1 MKKSKSFFS
10 SISTKLMLLII
21 AVTFVLAATLV
32 TVSLVMTSK
41 ILTEEAASH
50 MNLFCEERGDD
61 LDTELL
67 RIEDAVTS
75 LSRWAKSKI
84 PDVETISG
92 DSDLRDKI
100 VDDAV
105 DLICFMTED
114 NKFIQGAYIHYSLDV
129 TGVTGREEGVY
140 FTRDDSGKFVDIP
153 FTQEEIVSDPVAD
166 YWYYGPIQNKKALW
180 TKPYFDYSVEDYLI
194 SYVEPVY
201 IDDVPVAIIGVDI
214 SFSRLLEWVDSLEY
228 HETGYV
234 YLKEGDGSVHY
245 HIDELGHDNL
255 HSDEED
261 QIIENEELMSQPATG
276 DKLIRYYFEGRDRV
290 MAFVTLR
297 NGMKFV
303 LCDGYDDIYKER
315 DLTMILMVSI
325 TIGIEFVFAI
335 IATYM
340 ASRVTTPLRKLTEA
354 ANEISEGDYDVVLPP
369 EDNNEIGELSRA
381 LRIAVDN
388 IRARKAETDSTIK
401 AQDRK
406 IEKDAKTMKRQE
418 DDLVVMKNLAYIDP
432 LTNVK
437 SKHAYEDTVKYI
449 DEQIKNGTAE
459 FAVVMCDLNYLKH
472 INDNLG
478 HKAGDE
484 AIKKTAGILCSV
496 FPMSTVFRIGGDEF
510 VVIPSVLEYAT
521 IDEKQELL
529 RKLLDEQHK
538 SSDNYLERISI
549 AFGCAV
555 FDRKKDHSFHEV
567 FDRADQIMYE
577 DKRRIHERDGISTE
591 R

>member
-1 MKKSKSFFS
+1 MKKSKTFFS
-10 SISTKLMLLII
+10 SISTKLMMLII

-61 LDTELL
+61 LNTELL

-75 LSRWAKSKI
+75 LARWAKSKI
-84 PDVETISG
+84 PDVETISE
-92 DSDLRDKI
+92 DSELRDKI

-114 NKFIQGAYIHYSLDV
+114 NDFVQGAYIHYSLDI

-153 FTQEEIVSDPVAD
+153 FTQEEIEKDPVAD
-166 YWYYGPIQNKKALW
+166 YWYYGPIRNKKALW

-214 SFSRLLEWVDSLEY
+214 SFTRLLEWVDSLEY
-228 HETGYV
+228 HETGYA

-245 HIDELGHDNL
+245 HIDELGHDDL

-276 DKLIRYYFEGRDRV
+276 DELIRYYYEGRDRV

-340 ASRVTTPLRKLTEA
+340 ASRVTTPLRKLTKA

-388 IRARKAETDSTIK
+388 IRARKDEIEATVR

-406 IEKDAKTMKRQE
+406 IEKNAKTMKRQE
-418 DDLVVMKNLAYIDP
+418 DDLDIMKNLAYIDP
-432 LTNVK
+432 LTKVK
-437 SKHAYEDTVKYI
+437 NKHAYEDTVEYI

-484 AIKKTAGILCSV
+484 AIQKAANMLCTV

-510 VVIPSVLEYAT
+510 VVIPSVLEYAK
-521 IDEKQELL
+521 IDEKQDLL
-529 RKLLDEQHK
+529 KKLLDEQYR

-577 DKRRIHERDGISTE
+577 DKRRIHENDGISTE